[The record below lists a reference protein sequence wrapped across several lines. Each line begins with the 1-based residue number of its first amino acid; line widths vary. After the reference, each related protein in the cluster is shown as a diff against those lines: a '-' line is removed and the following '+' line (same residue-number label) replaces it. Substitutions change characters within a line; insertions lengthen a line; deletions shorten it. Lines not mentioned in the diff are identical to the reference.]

1 MQNSLK
7 KSIAQEFKGS
17 KQFSLFDAYESFP
30 EKPHETVRARIYDG
44 LGIEFERVKKGVYR
58 VVQDDTQCLIIEGD
72 GRDLSF
78 IEDESVDAI
87 ITDHPWLDKKT
98 NKGGSRNFATYDCF
112 KYEQK
117 DFDEKARVLKDG
129 AFLVEMLPAENES
142 NFEYLY
148 ELKKMAQKAGF
159 QYYSKVPWTKG
170 TFVSN
175 TGRKAKNTEDM
186 MFFTKGKP
194 RKLRPDKQRGVID
207 GVPTRYMSGAAGML
221 PTTFN
226 VQAVPRKQQ
235 ISQSEKP
242 VNLVEQIL
250 EFISLPGEW
259 ILDQFAGSGVVG
271 EACLNQKRNS
281 IIIEQD
287 HDKVENIKKRLSNI

>member
-1 MQNSLK
+1 
-7 KSIAQEFKGS
+7 
-17 KQFSLFDAYESFP
+17 
-30 EKPHETVRARIYDG
+30 
-44 LGIEFERVKKGVYR
+44 
-58 VVQDDTQCLIIEGD
+58 
-72 GRDLSF
+72 
-78 IEDESVDAI
+78 
-87 ITDHPWLDKKT
+87 
-98 NKGGSRNFATYDCF
+98 
-112 KYEQK
+112 
-117 DFDEKARVLKDG
+117 
-129 AFLVEMLPAENES
+129 MLPAENES

-194 RKLRPDKQRGVID
+194 RKLRPDKQRGVVD

-281 IIIEQD
+281 VIIEQD
-287 HDKVENIKKRLSNI
+287 RDKIENIKKRLSNI